1 MGEHVSQASSVVSD
15 LDVLVGHL
23 SGVRA
28 RAANAFAAETF
39 FFAEV
44 ALVVQ
49 RRDRERAA
57 RAGTGA
63 RVEATQLGMREVYAE
78 VATALHLSE
87 LQVARRVAAA
97 VLLCEFEETLYRV
110 SDGVLSPQHAQ
121 VIADTGTV
129 IEDRGVR
136 AEYERHA
143 LAIADELTPAQL
155 RDALAGLVSRLDPDG
170 TRERIRDAVTRR
182 QVTVRPLEP
191 GLSRVTADVPTVQGV
206 GIVNRLR
213 DIATELHQQNQ
224 ADAEAAGAAADAGS
238 PGETGTEPDA
248 APADERTHSQVM
260 ADVFC
265 DLLLTGT
272 PDGHGTTEHNRAV
285 LAAIRPTVQ
294 VTIPAGTLTAPAR
307 TAATLTG
314 GTFTGPGNACPATG
328 PDGTGRIVGTVGA
341 GYGLAEIP
349 GYGPV

>member
-1 MGEHVSQASSVVSD
+1 MGEHVSQASPVVSD

-57 RAGTGA
+57 RAGAGA

-78 VATALHLSE
+78 VATALRLSE
-87 LQVARRVAAA
+87 LQVARRVSAA
-97 VLLCEFEETLYRV
+97 VLLCEFEETLCRV

-182 QVTVRPLEP
+182 QVTIRPLEP
-191 GLSRVTADVPTVQGV
+191 GLSRVTADVPTVHGV

-213 DIATELHQQNQ
+213 DIATELHTQNQ
-224 ADAEAAGAAADAGS
+224 ADADTAEGDVGASAAAAAAGVDAGAVDES
-238 PGETGTEPDA
+238 DVEPDA
-248 APADERTHSQVM
+248 APVDERTHSQVM

-294 VTIPAGTLTAPAR
+294 VTIPAGTLTASRITASR
-307 TAATLTG
+307 ITAATLTG
-314 GTFTGPGNACPATG
+314 GTFTGRTFTG
-328 PDGTGRIVGTVGA
+328 
-341 GYGLAEIP
+341 
-349 GYGPV
+349 